1 MKKKKLIQEVSTR
14 WSSTY
19 EMICDLHCDSQQ
31 SEINQQIQTMFEQG
45 VMEPSTSPII
55 PLLII
60 LKKKIQM
67 HLEKRNFKRYLSFL
81 QHD

>member
-1 MKKKKLIQEVSTR
+1 LESDELSKLQQESGNEKKKKKLIQEFCTR

-45 VMEPSTSPII
+45 V
-55 PLLII
+55 I
-60 LKKKIQM
+60 LNLALAQ
-67 HLEKRNFKRYLSFL
+67 
-81 QHD
+81 

>member
-1 MKKKKLIQEVSTR
+1 MKKKKKLIQEFCTR

-45 VMEPSTSPII
+45 V
-55 PLLII
+55 I
-60 LKKKIQM
+60 LNLALAQ
-67 HLEKRNFKRYLSFL
+67 
-81 QHD
+81 